1 MEPIISLENLK
12 KRFGKIEALKGINL
26 DIPAGIT
33 YGLIGPNGSGKTT
46 LMRVLVG
53 ISRPSGGAAKVLG
66 HVMPDRRAAGSIGYM
81 TQAEALYL
89 DLTVE
94 ENIRFFGRVYGL
106 SGAALDRR
114 VDELLELVD
123 LAERRGSLV
132 AELSGGMKRRASL
145 ACALAHQPKLLLL
158 DEPTVGIDPE
168 LRIQFWDYFE
178 RLTEAGT
185 SILVSTHHLDEA
197 WRCHRLCMLRKGEV
211 LIEGPPDKLRSE
223 AGAETIEDAFLYFA
237 RRKVDE

>member
-12 KRFGKIEALKGINL
+12 KRFGKIEALKGIDL
-26 DIPAGIT
+26 DIPAGVT

-46 LMRVLVG
+46 LMRILVG
-53 ISRPSGGAAKVLG
+53 ISKPSGGAAKVLG
-66 HVMPDRRAAGSIGYM
+66 RLMPDRGVAGSIGYM

-89 DLTVE
+89 DLTIE
-94 ENIRFFGRVYGL
+94 ENIRFFARVYGL
-106 SGAALDRR
+106 SGAALDKR

-123 LAERRGSLV
+123 LAERRDSLV
-132 AELSGGMKRRASL
+132 VELSGGMKRRASL

-168 LRIQFWDYFE
+168 LRIQFWDHFE

-185 SILVSTHHLDEA
+185 SILVSTHHLDERRGPGRGPSGPA
-197 WRCHRLCMLRKGEV
+197 SLRGRRRDHRGRLPLFREE
-211 LIEGPPDKLRSE
+211 EGR
-223 AGAETIEDAFLYFA
+223 
-237 RRKVDE
+237 